1 MADMNGYMNK
11 FEVNQGNGQKTT
23 DETKTKYFGLGDG
36 VVYEITKSLQG
47 KYHKVCVDNYF
58 TSGLSHR
65 MLVFIRFYV
74 VVYCVPIKSSFL
86 QIYVKIKI

>member
-1 MADMNGYMNK
+1 MADMNGYMNR
-11 FEVNQGNGQKTT
+11 FELYQGKGQKATHEAKPK
-23 DETKTKYFGLGDG
+23 DFGLGDG
-36 VVYEITKSLQG
+36 VVYEMAKSLQG

>member
-1 MADMNGYMNK
+1 MNGYMNR
-11 FEVNQGNGQKTT
+11 FEVYQGKGQKATHEAKPK
-23 DETKTKYFGLGDG
+23 DFGLGDG
-36 VVYEITKSLQG
+36 VVYEMAKSLQG

>member
-11 FEVNQGNGQKTT
+11 FEVYQGNGQKTT

-58 TSGLSHR
+58 TSVSPIECLFSSGF
-65 MLVFIRFYV
+65 MLWYIAY
-74 VVYCVPIKSSFL
+74 
-86 QIYVKIKI
+86 Q